1 LRDSADECISLISI
15 TYRKYM
21 PWHFGKSTAITY
33 LLKSSRR
40 TGMTDCHDWKQLAE
54 AARDEE
60 DPKKLL
66 DLIQQLNRALDEHM
80 KTSYPYSSEAAS

>member
-1 LRDSADECISLISI
+1 MRDSADECISLISI

-40 TGMTDCHDWKQLAE
+40 TGMTEIKCHDWKQLAE

-60 DPKKLL
+60 DPPEA
-66 DLIQQLNRALDEHM
+66 DGFNPTTESRAGRAYEEVV
-80 KTSYPYSSEAAS
+80 SVFE

>member
-1 LRDSADECISLISI
+1 
-15 TYRKYM
+15 
-21 PWHFGKSTAITY
+21 
-33 LLKSSRR
+33 
-40 TGMTDCHDWKQLAE
+40 MTEIDCHDWKQLAE

-80 KTSYPYSSEAAS
+80 KTSYRCSSEAAS